1 MRSKAWTSG
10 VDDRRGPGTSTLLK
24 KVSSILRYI
33 AVYLIVSLLAALA
46 LLVDTWPHYPRSLR
60 SWALLLVI
68 ALPVTVLGD
77 WLSDSA
83 LSNSLSLAIET
94 RTRGARVSW
103 LRIGYYLAL
112 YVLFAICAVAALYWL
127 ESPPD

>member
-1 MRSKAWTSG
+1 M
-10 VDDRRGPGTSTLLK
+10 K
-24 KVSSILRYI
+24 KTSSIPRYI

-60 SWALLLVI
+60 PWALLLLI

-83 LSNSLSLAIET
+83 LSHSLSLAIEA
-94 RTRGARVSW
+94 RTKGSRISW
-103 LRIGYYLAL
+103 LRVGYYLAL

-127 ESPPD
+127 ESPTD